1 MMVIDKLFMLCVHF
15 LEWLGNTTGLN
26 YKQISVVF
34 NIYIQGVILFVS
46 SWLPLI
52 KVISCDWNLEREWS
66 IFVYGGCLTYIG
78 IYGYGLYRLC
88 KRYSTPLEDAFDI
101 CVDDLLNLSRK
112 WGLSYN
118 AINILIFVIGWILC
132 VGANCVFCICLPL
145 Q

>member
-34 NIYIQGVILFVS
+34 NIYIQGGILFVS

-88 KRYSTPLEDAFDI
+88 KRYSTPLEDALTF
-101 CVDDLLNLSRK
+101 
-112 WGLSYN
+112 
-118 AINILIFVIGWILC
+118 A
-132 VGANCVFCICLPL
+132 
-145 Q
+145 